1 MVAAVAW
8 AWVEWLCVCGFWGA
22 VFTMVATS
30 LLPVMAQ
37 MWWTPQNLRVK
48 YGMGEN
54 GWAVVTGGSSG
65 IGKAMVEMLA
75 EQGINVVIVAV
86 PDATLDRT
94 TAELQERFWLAG
106 VRFIPVGVDL
116 STPGQY
122 MDAIRAATDSLPIQL
137 VFSNAGYILT
147 GFFSSMPIEAH
158 LANLHCN
165 ATASVEIIWHFVGR
179 MQREQMC
186 GGIVM
191 TSSPA
196 SFMATPFTTM

>member
-1 MVAAVAW
+1 MMVSDALVW
-8 AWVEWLCVCGFWGA
+8 AEWLCLCCFWGA
-22 VFTMVATS
+22 VFTQLATY
-30 LLPVMAQ
+30 LLPVLAKL
-37 MWWTPQNLRVK
+37 WWAPQNLRAK

-65 IGKAMVEMLA
+65 IGKAIVEMLA

-86 PDATLDRT
+86 ADETLERT
-94 TAELQERFWLAG
+94 TEELRQRFWLAG
-106 VRFIPVGVDL
+106 VRFIAVGVDL
-116 STPGQY
+116 SSPGHY
-122 MDAIRAATDSLPIQL
+122 MDDIRAATDSLPIQL

-158 LANLHCN
+158 LANLQCN
-165 ATASVEIIWHFVGR
+165 ATASVEIIWHFVNR
-179 MQREQMC
+179 MQKDGLH
-186 GGIVM
+186 GGVVL